1 VDKKAVLS
9 FAELCGVSDA
19 SFIPMSS
26 KDWGGVLGR
35 SFITNQERM
44 ATSLAKTGQFVF
56 YPSRNHFWLTNI
68 RGTTTSHLKLI
79 FEPVG
84 VTKQSNKEQGGV
96 TKSCSNVTM
105 ARLDL
110 QFGTSKAIKK
120 DDGDSSGDSAGD
132 SSDEELYYKY
142 EKDQPAGAIL
152 KFVVNKYL
160 EVYGTDNGRVA

>member
-1 VDKKAVLS
+1 
-9 FAELCGVSDA
+9 
-19 SFIPMSS
+19 
-26 KDWGGVLGR
+26 
-35 SFITNQERM
+35 
-44 ATSLAKTGQFVF
+44 
-56 YPSRNHFWLTNI
+56 
-68 RGTTTSHLKLI
+68 
-79 FEPVG
+79 
-84 VTKQSNKEQGGV
+84 
-96 TKSCSNVTM
+96 M

-160 EVYGTDNGRVA
+160 EVYGTDNRRVS